1 MSLHK
6 NCGWWKNS
14 DWIFE
19 FSVKIYVANTTN
31 LSCAKILLPSVMG
44 VVLRHG
50 YRWNCRKVR
59 PCLEAKVPK
68 HTEAAINR
76 NMALRQHLIML
87 CFSRV
92 TQSTRPAGR
101 RYRTDGPQAAHCIYI
116 ALTTC
121 KHDTPGVTG
130 LAHDDICIST
140 DLTSDQTVFRLV
152 TSIFLVECSSLLFL
166 RGAPFGQHISD
177 GTWSFKRRCLRIYPA
192 VNSTNESSLWPV
204 RGEETPWD
212 VQTLQTHIMIVI
224 TRNS

>member
-92 TQSTRPAGR
+92 TQSTRPAGQGYKTDLPTDRRQLTVSILHLQHANTILLVSPAWHMTTSAFLRILQVTKQFLDLWR
-101 RYRTDGPQAAHCIYI
+101 RY
-116 ALTTC
+116 
-121 KHDTPGVTG
+121 
-130 LAHDDICIST
+130 
-140 DLTSDQTVFRLV
+140 F
-152 TSIFLVECSSLLFL
+152 
-166 RGAPFGQHISD
+166 
-177 GTWSFKRRCLRIYPA
+177 W
-192 VNSTNESSLWPV
+192 
-204 RGEETPWD
+204 
-212 VQTLQTHIMIVI
+212 
-224 TRNS
+224 